1 MSAAIGDWPF
11 WTASGG
17 VVRLECGEA
26 VGGGGDMKDAA
37 VAMDIFIPSDEDG
50 NHDCASPLI
59 LGGPASPSGSGD
71 GFLFLAAR
79 APVPT
84 QESGKRKMLKKY
96 SYGNMGR

>member
-17 VVRLECGEA
+17 VVRLEWGEA
-26 VGGGGDMKDAA
+26 VGGGGDMKDGA
-37 VAMDIFIPSDEDG
+37 AMDIFIASDEVG

-59 LGGPASPSGSGD
+59 LGGPASLSGSGE

-79 APVPT
+79 APT
-84 QESGKRKMLKKY
+84 NK
-96 SYGNMGR
+96 